1 MTQASSTPASPHQSK
16 LKGLHSIF
24 PRPEVTDRFAF
35 APAIEI
41 SPALDL
47 LILSGVSAYP
57 PDVDPWNPGS
67 FHMPDDPG
75 ERSKLATENLD
86 RILKAAGATWEHLVF
101 NVNYAAPGGGGI
113 NFGARYG
120 DWRPCS
126 TSLRVKDTGVP
137 GANAVYQITATAPH
151 KDITARGPVPGIE
164 PVFHRP
170 GVTLKQLPQAPAIRV
185 TSAVD
190 LVYFP
195 AVTAYPIGVNP
206 WSPGTARVP
215 EDLAAQEKIVAD
227 NIDRLLKSAGITW
240 QHIVFM
246 GRTGEVKGVAAMQER
261 MGDWRPC
268 RTTRA
273 VSTGIPGARIMCEV
287 TAVAPRRT

>member
-1 MTQASSTPASPHQSK
+1 MAQASLHQSK
-16 LKGLHSIF
+16 LKGLHAIF
-24 PRPEVTDRFAF
+24 PRPEVTDRSAF

-47 LILSGVSAYP
+47 LVFSGVSAYP

-67 FHMPDDPG
+67 FRMPQEPA
-75 ERSKLATENLD
+75 ERGRMATENLD
-86 RILKAAGATWEHLVF
+86 RLLRAAGTTWEHIVF
-101 NVNYAAPGGGGI
+101 NVNYNAPGGGGI
-113 NFGARYG
+113 NFGAQYG

-137 GANAVYQITATAPH
+137 GANVLYQITATAPH
-151 KDITARGPVPGIE
+151 AQITTRDPVVGIE

-170 GVTLKQLPQAPAIRV
+170 GVTLKELPQAPAIRI
-185 TSAVD
+185 TRDVD

-195 AVTAYPIGVNP
+195 GVTAYPLDIDPWNP
-206 WSPGTARVP
+206 GSYKLPD
-215 EDLAAQEKIVAD
+215 DLATQEKMVAD
-227 NIDRLLKSAGITW
+227 NLDRMLKAAGLTW
-240 QHIVFM
+240 QHIVLM
-246 GRTGEVKGVAAMQER
+246 ARTGEVRGVAAMQDR

-273 VSTGIPGARIMCEV
+273 VSTGIPGARVMVEI